1 MPGPAPIP
9 ADVQTLL
16 IVLVALLGGALVL
29 IIQNRKRR

>member
-9 ADVQTLL
+9 ADVRDLL

-29 IIQNRKRR
+29 IIQNRNRR